1 MKKERWL
8 MNDQY
13 YPIIKTE
20 IPGPKARKIIAQDK
34 RYASSSY
41 IKEYPL
47 VVERGEGAVVEDV
60 DGNRFLDFMAGIAV
74 NITGYSHPRVVEAIK
89 KQSEKFL
96 HICSTD
102 FYYPSFAKLIDRLAK
117 MVPISGEKS
126 VFLTNSGAEA
136 VESAIK
142 LARYHTKRQNFIAFH
157 GAFHGRTMGSIS
169 LTASKSKQRSF
180 FGPFMPGVYHIPFG
194 NCYRCAYNL
203 KYDSCRIYC
212 AGAIEDIL
220 CRLLVSPEE
229 IAAVFVEPILGEGG
243 YIVPPVEFHHK
254 LREFTS
260 RHGILL
266 VADEIQSGMGRTGR
280 FLAIENFSVEP
291 DVVLLAKG
299 LASGLPLGAVIAR
312 KRYMDWES
320 GTHGSTFG
328 GNPVSCEAALATI
341 DLIEGELMDKALKT
355 GSRLLKRLKM
365 LRKLHPIIGDVR
377 GKGLM
382 IGVELVKDKK
392 SRKPHKE
399 AADQIVQR
407 AFKKGLLLL
416 PCGESVIR
424 FSPPLIISPEQV
436 DIALEIFTEV
446 LSRYE
451 KENGLL

>member
-1 MKKERWL
+1 MDRL
-8 MNDQY
+8 
-13 YPIIKTE
+13 YPSIKTAL
-20 IPGPKARKIIAQDK
+20 PGPKAKKVIAKDK
-34 RYASSSY
+34 RYGSSSY

-47 VVERGEGAVVEDV
+47 VLERGEGALVEDV
-60 DGNRFLDFMAGIAV
+60 DGNLFLDFMAGIAV

-102 FYYPSFAKLIDRLAK
+102 FYYPSFSKLIEKLAK

-136 VESAIK
+136 VETAIK
-142 LARYHTKRQNFIAFH
+142 LSRFHTKRPYFIAFH
-157 GAFHGRTMGSIS
+157 GAFHGRTMGAVS

-180 FGPFMPGVYHIPFG
+180 FSPLMQGVYHIPYG

-203 KYDSCRIYC
+203 KYDSCGIYC
-212 AGAIEDIL
+212 IDAIEDIL

-243 YIVPPVEFHHK
+243 YVIPPVEFHQK
-254 LREFTS
+254 LREFTTK
-260 RHGILL
+260 HGILL
-266 VADEIQSGMGRTGR
+266 VADEVQSGMGRTGK
-280 FLAIENFSVEP
+280 FLAIENYSVEP

-299 LASGLPLGAVIAR
+299 LASGLPLGAVVAK
-312 KRYMDWES
+312 KRFMDWGS

-328 GNPVSCEAALATI
+328 GNPVSCEAALATL
-341 DLIEGELMDKALKT
+341 DLVQGELMDNAVKV
-355 GSRLLKRLKM
+355 GSRLLKRLKR
-365 LRKLHPIIGDVR
+365 LGKSHSLIGEVR

-382 IGVELVKDKK
+382 IGVELVEDQK

-399 AADQIVQR
+399 AVEQIVQR
-407 AFKKGLLLL
+407 AFQKGLLLL

-424 FSPPLIISPEQV
+424 FAPPMIITPAHV
-436 DIALEIFTEV
+436 DIAVEIFTDV

-451 KENGLL
+451 KEHYSQ